1 MDIYKKM
8 SVKFVGTAV
17 TTTSAQRRSSSSSAR
32 LSLTATVFL
41 VFCATSS
48 AATAEKAGETIG
60 VAADEKTHQSVIRP
74 FLSTYCTS
82 CHGATKSKGDVTLHE
97 ISADLATGKDIDLW
111 NAVLKQL
118 VLSEMPPAKEKKK
131 PTASEINKVVGW
143 INAELNKSGNVA
155 NLYHK
160 LENPN
165 YGNLVN
171 HEKLFSG
178 EIKTKP
184 FSPARLWR
192 MSEKVFNN
200 TKSNYG
206 VDVTNIRQPFILDD
220 KKGIRDYANLLFA
233 DSAVVNVLMANAG
246 YCVDQLLKKD
256 QAIKDLATGAPTPD
270 QLGAAVS
277 QHFKRVV
284 FRDPS
289 QDEIN
294 KYLGLYQGSV
304 QEGGNAEALRVMLMA
319 IMLHPES
326 VYRLEIG
333 LGAEDASGRRMLSP
347 TELAYSIAYALT
359 DRRPDNTLVHAAES
373 GKLKTK
379 KDVHEQVSRMLADES
394 IDKPRILRF
403 FQEFFGYNQAHN
415 IFKDESRSGGF
426 SYYGENYPHMYET
439 DADFFVLNILEK
451 DKDVFKQLLLSDEY
465 FILNRQT
472 FRNTI
477 FDFYERNKSL
487 IDSGNVPEQKSKEL
501 LQSLRLKNWGELNLK
516 YNVHG
521 FDRGFSG
528 SAKEIKT
535 MAIAVRGD
543 QRKSTN
549 EEISQALHPLYNK
562 YPMVYD
568 LSDNEQNFLL
578 PQPYKRPNRAGI
590 LTHPAWLIAYS
601 LNDHTDPIRRG
612 KWIRERLLAGVV
624 LDVPITVDATIPV
637 DPHKTLR
644 ERLTVTEKQECWRCH
659 EQMNPLG
666 HPFEVYDDF
675 GRYRTKELLDKLPKV
690 NDKYPSKPVN
700 ATGTITG
707 TGEKGVDGEVKD
719 ALELIKKLAH
729 SDKVRQSMIRHV
741 FRYYMGR
748 NEMLSDSVTLIEAD
762 KAYLKS
768 GGSFKAL
775 LVSLLTSDSFLY
787 RKTL

>member
-1 MDIYKKM
+1 MNKSKKM
-8 SVKFVGTAV
+8 SAKFAR
-17 TTTSAQRRSSSSSAR
+17 TSSPPSAR
-32 LSLTATVFL
+32 TLLTATVFL
-41 VFCATSS
+41 VFCAISS
-48 AATAEKAGETIG
+48 AATAEKAGEAIG
-60 VAADEKTHQSVIRP
+60 VAADEKTHQSVVMP

-82 CHGATKSKGDVTLHE
+82 CHGATKSKGDVKLHE

-111 NAVLKQL
+111 NSVLKQL

-192 MSEKVFNN
+192 MSEKVFDNV
-200 TKSNYG
+200 KSNYG
-206 VDVTNIRQPFILDD
+206 VDVTNIRQPFVLDD

-233 DSAVVNVLMANAG
+233 DSAVVDVLMANAG
-246 YCVDQLLKKD
+246 YCVDQLMGKD
-256 QAIKDLATGAPTPD
+256 QTIRGLATGSPTPD

-319 IMLHPES
+319 VMLHPES

-347 TELAYSIAYALT
+347 AELAYSIAYALT
-359 DRRPDNTLVHAAES
+359 DSRPDSTLVQAAES

-379 KDVHEQVSRMLADES
+379 GDVHEQVSRMLADES

-403 FQEFFGYNQAHN
+403 FQEFFGYDQAHK
-415 IFKDESRSGGF
+415 IFKDEARSGGF
-426 SYYGENYPHMYET
+426 SYYGENYPKMYER
-439 DADFFVLNILEK
+439 DADFFVMNILEK
-451 DKDVFKQLLLSDEY
+451 DKDVFRKLLLSDEY

-472 FRNTI
+472 FRNTVYN
-477 FDFYERNKSL
+477 FYVRNKLL
-487 IDSGNVPEQKSKEL
+487 IDSGNVPEKKSKEL
-501 LQSLRLKNWGELNLK
+501 LKSLGLKNWGELNTK
-516 YNVHG
+516 YYLHG
-521 FDRGFSG
+521 FNRGFDG
-528 SAKEIKT
+528 SSDAIKQIAKEQSEWAEKKNASKKELSEG
-535 MAIAVRGD
+535 M
-543 QRKSTN
+543 Q
-549 EEISQALHPLYNK
+549 PLYKK

-568 LSDNEQNFLL
+568 LKDGEQNFLL
-578 PQPYKRPNRAGI
+578 PQPYKRPNRAGM

-637 DPHKTLR
+637 DHHKTLR
-644 ERLTVTEKQECWRCH
+644 ERLAVTEKQECWRCH

-675 GRYRTKELLDKLPKV
+675 GRYRTEELLDKLPKV
-690 NDKYPSKPVN
+690 HDKYPSKPVN
-700 ATGTITG
+700 AAGAITG

-748 NEMLSDSVTLIEAD
+748 NEMLSDSATLIEAD
-762 KAYLKS
+762 KAYLES